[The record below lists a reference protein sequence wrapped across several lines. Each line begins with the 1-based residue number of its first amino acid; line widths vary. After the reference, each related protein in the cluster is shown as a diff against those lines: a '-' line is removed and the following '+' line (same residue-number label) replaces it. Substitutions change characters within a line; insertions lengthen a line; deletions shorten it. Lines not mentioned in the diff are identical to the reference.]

1 MNAIQSTR
9 RRVLRMTPLARCLAM
24 SLAVAGVSSPAWASS
39 PRHAVSRS
47 VPPDARIDPAM
58 LDSWIHDPI
67 DRRAQEEHWRAVLQ
81 RPIPALPTNSIP
93 VTNCNDSGSGSL
105 RDAVNN
111 ANSGDTI
118 DLTNTGCSSI
128 TLTTGAIAV
137 TQPDL
142 TLQGPGSIELSIDA
156 NHSDIALLHT
166 GGGTLYVNDIT
177 IKNGTK
183 YFTDAQV
190 DAARGGCIFSSGYV
204 SLSNSE
210 VKYCSAS
217 SSSTH
222 YGVYGGAIYAQNG
235 VTLDASSVLGSSAHS
250 TGYWV
255 KGAGISTQGGVTLL
269 DSFVEGNDSY
279 STTSWTLGGGV
290 YARNSLIAKYSTID
304 GNSAYS
310 GFFSRGGGLYSAG
323 NLTIQNSTIRGNSSR
338 EGGGVFVLGQH
349 ATSEITMVNSTI
361 SGNHAV
367 TTGGIDIEDYP
378 ARIAN
383 STIAFNDESFF
394 EPYGAGLFV
403 FYTNVELE
411 STIVSNN
418 YNVYSGSNVED
429 DVATAQNNYA
439 GTLSGSHNLITLS
452 SMAVPPDTIQNKYA
466 NLGPLTY
473 NGGSTAT
480 HKLMTFSPAIDA
492 GSNAGNLNYDQRG
505 VGYQRVIG
513 SNADIGA
520 FELDTADEI
529 FSDGFDF

>member
-9 RRVLRMTPLARCLAM
+9 RSMLRMTPLARCLAM
-24 SLAVAGVSSPAWASS
+24 SLAVAGVASPVWASS
-39 PRHAVSRS
+39 PRPAVSRS
-47 VPPDARIDPAM
+47 VPPNARIEPSV
-58 LDSWIHDPI
+58 LDSWLHEPI
-67 DRRAQEEHWRAVLQ
+67 DRRAQEDHWRAVLQ
-81 RPIPALPTNSIP
+81 RPIPALPTNTIP

-111 ANSGDTI
+111 ANTGDTI
-118 DLTNTGCSSI
+118 DLTNTGCSVIS
-128 TLTTGAIAV
+128 LTTGAIAV
-137 TQPDL
+137 TQADL
-142 TLQGPGSIELSIDA
+142 TLQGPGALSLAVDA
-156 NHSDIALLHT
+156 NHASPVVLHT
-166 GGGTLYVNDIT
+166 GGGTLYVNDLM
-177 IKNGTK
+177 IKNGAK

-190 DAARGGCIFSSGYV
+190 DAARGGCIFSSGEV

-210 VKYCSAS
+210 VKYCKADN
-217 SSSTH
+217 SSTH
-222 YGVYGGAIYAQNG
+222 YGAYGGAIYAQTG
-235 VTLDASSVLGSSAHS
+235 VTLDSSSVLGSSAHS
-250 TGYWV
+250 SGYWV
-255 KGAGISTQGGVTLL
+255 KGAGISTPGTVTLL

-279 STTSWTLGGGV
+279 STTTWTLGGGV
-290 YARNSLIAKYSTID
+290 YAKTALNVKYSVID

-310 GFFSRGGGLYSAG
+310 GAFVARGGGLYSAG

-338 EGGGVFVLGQH
+338 NGGGVFVLGQN
-349 ATSEITMVNSTI
+349 ATSEVTMINSTV

-367 TTGGIDIEDYP
+367 VTGGIDIEDYP

-403 FYTNVELE
+403 FNTNVELE

-429 DVATAQNNYA
+429 DVATSQNYS

-452 SMAVPPDTIQNKYA
+452 SMTVPPDTIENKYA

-473 NGGSTAT
+473 NGGTTAT
-480 HKLMTFSPAIDA
+480 HKLMTFSPAIDT
-492 GSNAGNLNYDQRG
+492 GSNAGSLNYDQRG
-505 VGYQRVIG
+505 AGYPRVIG

-520 FELDTADEI
+520 YELDTADEI